1 MSFCPRCAAGLLPH
15 TSICTTCC
23 APLTDSDPQPVAAT
37 AAVIASAKPPAT
49 PVEESA
55 LSNWPFG
62 GADAE
67 ATAQVAAQVAA
78 MAAAQTL
85 EEELTGW
92 WTGQSKTHVLDAVPS
107 QRRAQREEAYAHS
120 VPSVGPNPFL
130 AAARIPGAADDP
142 TAIEGYPV

>member
-1 MSFCPRCAAGLLPH
+1 MSFCPRCAAGLLPD
-15 TSICTTCC
+15 TTVCTTCC
-23 APLTDSDPQPVAAT
+23 APLNDSVPQPVAT
-37 AAVIASAKPPAT
+37 VEAVIPAAAPPTVPAEDSAF
-49 PVEESA
+49 
-55 LSNWPFG
+55 SNWPFG

-67 ATAQVAAQVAA
+67 TAGQVAA

-92 WTGQSKTHVLDAVPS
+92 WTGKSTTHVLDAVPS

-130 AAARIPGAADDP
+130 AAARIPGATDDP
-142 TAIEGYPV
+142 TAMEGYPV